1 MAKRDV
7 FVNRKMQ
14 VAQQAPIIGDTMVEV
29 AANLSRLNHKL
40 YRQGM
45 VYSVKVDMDPTS
57 AQTVDVF
64 ALNPTWILKRAWMK
78 AMETYMNANHEER
91 EAARAA
97 GFKAKWEDFRV
108 SHGVNGVGVGYPLLY
123 TELRAPTLLT
133 GGEFDASIV
142 EANGV
147 VQNFTLGSSAANS
160 WNILEQFDLLY
171 RPNESTP
178 TAAIETA
185 IAYGGLTGDE
195 ELSDIEYDAMQ
206 DHGNLPPYNQSVE
219 SSTPWIKVG
228 QLHADSTSTTGQ
240 RLSTG
245 YFDAPLGFVILEN
258 FTPGTD
264 QNDIIVEVQAGDYK
278 GVNATPI
285 GTAKRTGKLGYK
297 VV

>member
-1 MAKRDV
+1 MAKDV

-14 VAQQAPIIGDTMVEV
+14 IAQNAPIIGDTVVQV
-29 AANLSRLNHKL
+29 AENLSALNHKL

-57 AQTVDVF
+57 GQTVDVF

-78 AMETYMNANHEER
+78 AMETYMNATHEER
-91 EAARAA
+91 EAAKAA
-97 GFKAKWEDFRV
+97 GFRAKWEDFRV
-108 SHGVNGVGVGYPLLY
+108 SHGVNGAGVGLPLLY
-123 TELRAPTLLT
+123 TELRNPVILNN
-133 GGEFDASIV
+133 GEVPNSYV

-147 VQNFTLGSSAANS
+147 VQTFTLGSSAANS

-178 TAAIETA
+178 TAAVETA

-195 ELSDIEYDAMQ
+195 ELSDIEYELMQ
-206 DHGNLPPYNQSVE
+206 DGGNLPPYAQSVE
-219 SSTPWIKVG
+219 SSTPWIKIG
-228 QLHADSTSTTGQ
+228 QLHADSTTTTGQ
-240 RLSTG
+240 RLTTG

-264 QNDIIVEVQAGDYK
+264 QNDITIEVQAGDYK
-278 GVNATPI
+278 GVKAVPM
-285 GTAKRTGKLGYK
+285 GTAKRIGKTGYK